1 MIHVQHSELASGKW
15 KTLSFFEQMAH
26 IGSEVERAIKWRKK
40 GKHEYSQM
48 AVVRALELIDLTLA
62 GSKQTSSR
70 LREVARVREVIVD
83 DFYGQN
89 TFRSTDSLWQKY
101 FYPFAYAAAIN
112 R

>member
-15 KTLSFFEQMAH
+15 QTLSFVEQMAH
-26 IGSEVERAIKWRKK
+26 IGSEVERAIKWRKRQNRD
-40 GKHEYSQM
+40 YCLM
-48 AVVRALELIDLTLA
+48 AVARALELIDLTLA